1 MARLSLRTAL
11 TALAL
16 SVTALGATTLVSAPA
31 EARHGWHGGGGW
43 GHHHHHGHGW
53 GWRPVRVV
61 PVVYGGYGGGCVVKR
76 IERWDGTVIIKKRC
90 F

>member
-1 MARLSLRTAL
+1 MTHLTSRTAF

-16 SVTALGATTLVSAPA
+16 GVAALGAATLGSAPA
-31 EARHGWHGGGGW
+31 EARHGWHGGW
-43 GHHHHHGHGW
+43 GHHGVHVTYV
-53 GWRPVRVV
+53 RPVRVV
-61 PVVYGGYGGGCVVKR
+61 PVVYSGYGCVTKR

>member
-1 MARLSLRTAL
+1 MARPSLRTTF

-16 SVTALGATTLVSAPA
+16 GVAALGGATLASAPA
-31 EARHGWHGGGGW
+31 EARYGWHGGW
-43 GHHHHHGHGW
+43 GHHGVHVSYV
-53 GWRPVRVV
+53 RPVRVV
-61 PVVYGGYGGGCVVKR
+61 PVVYSGYGGYGCVTRR